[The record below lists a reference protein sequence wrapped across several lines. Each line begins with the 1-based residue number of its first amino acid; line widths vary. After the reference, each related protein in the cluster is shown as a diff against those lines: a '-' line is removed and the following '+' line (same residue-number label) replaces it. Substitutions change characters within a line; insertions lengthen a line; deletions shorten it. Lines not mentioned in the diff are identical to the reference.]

1 MGGLYW
7 GFPAPLGKDPY
18 DSQGDNVYARRSREI
33 DKTVRLAFLV
43 CLSFDR
49 RRDDA
54 GDEKSTDMLV
64 NQDDTDILPYKGEII
79 ERLFN
84 GGVISLL
91 IHDEEVAR

>member
-1 MGGLYW
+1 
-7 GFPAPLGKDPY
+7 
-18 DSQGDNVYARRSREI
+18 
-33 DKTVRLAFLV
+33 
-43 CLSFDR
+43 
-49 RRDDA
+49 
-54 GDEKSTDMLV
+54 MLV